1 MTFCHSNL
9 DEIVY
14 YIYLETAIYTR
25 VLNVEYTY
33 TYLKASVQLIERAT

>member
-33 TYLKASVQLIERAT
+33 VSKGFSAID